1 MGVNSMAHSARDREP
16 GLPGEG
22 YSMSRRSAILFVLV
36 AALSTSVA
44 SARPASPLGRYIV
57 VLRDDAAN
65 PAAVAGQHAARFGAR
80 ISHVYSHALKG
91 YAASL
96 PTALV
101 RALLS
106 DRNVAYIERDTVMQ
120 ADTTQ
125 TGATWGIDRTD
136 QRTLPLSGTY
146 TYTRT
151 GAGVTVYILDTGV
164 RFSHQEFGGRATSG
178 RDVVSGDN
186 DSTDC
191 HGHGTHVAGTAAGAT
206 YGIAKGASIVAVR
219 VLDCNGSAPTS
230 TVVAGIDWVTANHT
244 AGQPAVANMSL
255 SGGANTALDNA
266 VRNSIADGIS
276 YTLAAGNGNI
286 LGMAQ
291 NACNVSPARVAE
303 AMTISSIDKSDR
315 RVSYAG
321 IGNCVDW
328 FAPGLNVVSA
338 GNGSDSGTATMSGTS
353 MAAPHAAGV
362 AAQYLQTNTSASPA
376 AVRQAL
382 FDLTTKNK
390 VANARSVNNHLLFT
404 NL

>member
-1 MGVNSMAHSARDREP
+1 
-16 GLPGEG
+16 
-22 YSMSRRSAILFVLV
+22 MSRRSAILLVLV

-80 ISHVYSHALKG
+80 ITHVYSHALKG

-101 RALLS
+101 RALVL
-106 DRNVAYIERDTVMQ
+106 DRNVAYIERDTVMK
-120 ADTTQ
+120 ADATQ

-151 GAGVTVYILDTGV
+151 GAGVTAYVLDTGV
-164 RFSHQEFGGRATSG
+164 RLTHQEFGGRASSG
-178 RDVVSGDN
+178 YDFVDN
-186 DSTDC
+186 DANASDC
-191 HGHGTHVAGTAAGAT
+191 HGHGTHVSGTIAGST
-206 YGIAKGASIVAVR
+206 YGIAKGASVVAVR
-219 VLDCNGSAPTS
+219 VLNCQGSGATS
-230 TVVAGIDWVTANHT
+230 GVIAGVDWVTANHS

-255 SGGANTALDNA
+255 SGGGNTALDNA

-291 NACNVSPARVAE
+291 NACNVSPARVTE
-303 AMTISSIDKSDR
+303 AMTISSSNKSDK
-315 RVSYAG
+315 RVSYANT
-321 IGNCVDW
+321 GNCVDW
-328 FAPGLNVVSA
+328 FAPGQSIVSA
-338 GNGSDSGTATMSGTS
+338 GNGSDTGTATMSGTS
-353 MAAPHAAGV
+353 MAAPHTAGV

-376 AVRQAL
+376 AVRQAI